1 MLRKFVLGVATA
13 LSLCAPGAG
22 VGVASAATL
31 KNGDILVTS
40 WDNTAPTP
48 NPSLIVLRYNGVS
61 YDQILIS
68 SGGSL
73 ANPNEMTLTDDYQ
86 VVIAD
91 STGKLLRVDPVTAIL
106 RVPPSG
112 GASPPL
118 LPTWSQPT
126 DPQPTAP
133 PDCHWAHCSSSD
145 LCSS

>member
-1 MLRKFVLGVATA
+1 MEPGLRK
-13 LSLCAPGAG
+13 
-22 VGVASAATL
+22 AA
-31 KNGDILVTS
+31 
-40 WDNTAPTP
+40 
-48 NPSLIVLRYNGVS
+48 IVLS
-61 YDQILIS
+61 MID
-68 SGGSL
+68 
-73 ANPNEMTLTDDYQ
+73 AEDA
-86 VVIAD
+86 IAVCR
-91 STGKLLRVDPVTAIL
+91 RVDPVTAIL

>member
-1 MLRKFVLGVATA
+1 STGTVIGPA
-13 LSLCAPGAG
+13 SGGAAFAA
-22 VGVASAATL
+22 ASAGETMNL
-31 KNGDILVTS
+31 LRPMPSPSET
-40 WDNTAPTP
+40 TAVAPM
-48 NPSLIVLRYNGVS
+48 IQMV
-61 YDQILIS
+61 
-68 SGGSL
+68 
-73 ANPNEMTLTDDYQ
+73 
-86 VVIAD
+86 
-91 STGKLLRVDPVTAIL
+91 RVDPVTAIL